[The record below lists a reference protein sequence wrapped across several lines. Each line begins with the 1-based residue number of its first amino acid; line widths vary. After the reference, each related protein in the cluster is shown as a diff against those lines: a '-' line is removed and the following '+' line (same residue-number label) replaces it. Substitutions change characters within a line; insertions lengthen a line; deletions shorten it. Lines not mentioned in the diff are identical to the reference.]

1 MKPKYAQF
9 VPHTAGRFQAKRFKK
24 AQCPIVERLTN
35 SIMMHGRNNGKKI
48 MAVRIVKHAFEIV
61 NLLTDENPIQQLVNA
76 IINAS
81 PREDSTRIGSG
92 VIKRPFAQHLG
103 VPQNVYLH
111 RRWCSSAAGRGCI
124 THASCKSGPAI

>member
-1 MKPKYAQF
+1 LHITDVEISFVLQDYIAVKPKFAQF

-92 VIKRPFAQHLG
+92 NKKKFPH
-103 VPQNVYLH
+103 
-111 RRWCSSAAGRGCI
+111 
-124 THASCKSGPAI
+124 